1 MLSDLLTA
9 PLLYPLVVIVA
20 GLAIVVAVWLFNLT
34 YRALVVYLFLLPL
47 EVYVSA
53 ELRIT
58 SNQLFQL
65 LLITR
70 WALLLL
76 YVWRANRGI
85 VNVTPLHL
93 LSISLVI
100 YVVVSMAWSANPT
113 ASLRSLYRL
122 LAAISMFWI
131 VVSIVQ
137 VPRQVE
143 RLLTALCLGG
153 VVIAVYG
160 LRQYQQGN
168 YGAYYHLFSPF
179 YSEVFYSRGNGISIV
194 ATFSNPNIMACF
206 GAPLVSLMIG
216 KVYASPVRHKW
227 FWLLAVAFL
236 MTALTVTY
244 SKNAWVQM
252 AIIILVWGI
261 FKTSRQFKLVLALLC
276 MIAGLVYIART
287 ESVMEQ
293 FQALFPRDYEISI
306 APRIQLWNI
315 ALQVISAR
323 PFTGYGLDGF
333 AAATLEM
340 RTGVYLDLTR
350 THNLYLQ
357 MLADIGL
364 IGFTLLYGLALLIF
378 SYGIKAYYR
387 STSNHSRAL
396 LLSLLIAMLSLFIGG
411 LFETPI
417 SSNAY
422 VSLQWIIW
430 GLTFALA
437 RTVLQHGPATATFQ
451 PLRLSTAAISSPTSA

>member
-1 MLSDLLTA
+1 
-9 PLLYPLVVIVA
+9 
-20 GLAIVVAVWLFNLT
+20 
-34 YRALVVYLFLLPL
+34 
-47 EVYVSA
+47 
-53 ELRIT
+53 
-58 SNQLFQL
+58 
-65 LLITR
+65 
-70 WALLLL
+70 
-76 YVWRANRGI
+76 
-85 VNVTPLHL
+85 
-93 LSISLVI
+93 
-100 YVVVSMAWSANPT
+100 
-113 ASLRSLYRL
+113 
-122 LAAISMFWI
+122 
-131 VVSIVQ
+131 
-137 VPRQVE
+137 
-143 RLLTALCLGG
+143 
-153 VVIAVYG
+153 
-160 LRQYQQGN
+160 
-168 YGAYYHLFSPF
+168 
-179 YSEVFYSRGNGISIV
+179 
-194 ATFSNPNIMACF
+194 
-206 GAPLVSLMIG
+206 
-216 KVYASPVRHKW
+216 
-227 FWLLAVAFL
+227 
-236 MTALTVTY
+236 
-244 SKNAWVQM
+244 M

-276 MIAGLVYIART
+276 MTAGLVYIART

-306 APRIQLWNI
+306 APRIQLWSI

-430 GLTFALA
+430 GLTFGLA
-437 RTVLQHGPATATFQ
+437 RAVLQHGPATATFQ
-451 PLRLSTAAISSPTSA
+451 ALRPSTAAISSPTSA